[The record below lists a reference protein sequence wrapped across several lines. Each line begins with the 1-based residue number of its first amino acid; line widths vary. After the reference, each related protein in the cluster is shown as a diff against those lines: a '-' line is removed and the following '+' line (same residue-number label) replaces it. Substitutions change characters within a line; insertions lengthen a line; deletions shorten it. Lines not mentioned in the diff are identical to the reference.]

1 MQNNSTTNYV
11 YNGVN
16 GSYDLDFPP
25 CTENVCSF
33 FPIRILI
40 PLTII
45 CLVIMVAG
53 LIGNTI
59 TILIIKRYK
68 EMNTTTNF
76 YLSSMAVSDMVILL
90 CLPFDLYRL
99 WRSIPWIFGG
109 FLCKFLCFIS
119 EACTYATILHITA
132 LSIERY
138 LAICFPLKAKVC
150 ITKRRVK
157 MVIVLLWVIALL
169 SAAPLYNLIDNVQIV
184 NYTDFSKISWECKY
198 TQYAIESGLLKVM
211 MWVTTVYF
219 FFPMLCLTVLYGFI
233 GKKLWK
239 SKNTLRGPN
248 AANRERC
255 HRQTVKILAVV
266 VSAFIICWLPFHM
279 GRIIFMDS
287 MDFQT
292 MKFSQYFNL
301 VAMQLF
307 YLSASIN
314 PILYNFIS
322 KKYRTAAYKL
332 LRLSTSDERAYN
344 VIKDE
349 TGGHTETTCIQ
360 NEYITHI

>member
-1 MQNNSTTNYV
+1 MQNNSITSNEVNGNNY
-11 YNGVN
+11 YNG
-16 GSYDLDFPP
+16 FPP
-25 CTENVCSF
+25 CTENLCSF
-33 FPIRILI
+33 FSIRTLILV
-40 PLTII
+40 TII
-45 CLVIMVAG
+45 CLVIMVVG

-76 YLSSMAVSDMVILL
+76 YLSSMAVSDMIILL

-99 WRSIPWIFGG
+99 WKSTTWIFGG
-109 FLCKFLCFIS
+109 FLCKFLCLIS
-119 EACTYATILHITA
+119 EGCTYSTILHITA

-138 LAICFPLKAKVC
+138 LAICFPLKAKVF

-157 MVIVLLWVIALL
+157 IIIILLWAIALL
-169 SAAPLYNLIDNVQIV
+169 SAAPLYNLFENVPIY
-184 NYTDFSKISWECKY
+184 NYSATSKITWECKY
-198 TQYAIESGLLKVM
+198 TKYAMESGLLKIM

-219 FFPMLCLTVLYGFI
+219 FFPMFCLTVLYGFI

-239 SKNTLRGPN
+239 SKNILRGPN
-248 AANRERC
+248 AANREKC
-255 HRQTVKILAVV
+255 HRQTVKLLAVV
-266 VSAFIICWLPFHM
+266 VLAFIICWLPFHM
-279 GRIIFMDS
+279 GRIVFVNVS
-287 MDFQT
+287 NFQQLT
-292 MKFSQYFNL
+292 FSQYFNI

-307 YLSASIN
+307 YLSTSIN

-332 LRLSTSDERAYN
+332 LRHSTSDERAYN

-349 TGGHTETTCIQ
+349 TGAHTETTCIQ
-360 NEYITHI
+360 N

>member
-1 MQNNSTTNYV
+1 MQNHSIRSNESSEV
-11 YNGVN
+11 
-16 GSYDLDFPP
+16 SYYYDNDLPP
-25 CTENVCSF
+25 CTENLCSF

-53 LIGNTI
+53 IFGNTI
-59 TILIIKRYK
+59 TIIIIKRYK

-76 YLSSMAVSDMVILL
+76 YLSSMAVSDLIILL

-109 FLCKFLCFIS
+109 FLCKFLYLIS
-119 EACTYATILHITA
+119 EGCTYSTILHITA

-138 LAICFPLKAKVC
+138 LAICFPLKAKVF

-169 SAAPLYNLIDNVQIV
+169 SAAPFYHLFEIVQIH
-184 NYTDFSKISWECKY
+184 NYTTSSKMSWECKF
-198 TQYAIESGLLKVM
+198 TEHAMESGLLNVM
-211 MWVTTVYF
+211 TWVTTVYF

-239 SKNTLRGPN
+239 SKNNLRGPN
-248 AANRERC
+248 AANREKC
-255 HRQTVKILAVV
+255 HKQTVKILAVV
-266 VSAFIICWLPFHM
+266 VLSFIICWLPFHI
-279 GRIIFMDS
+279 GRIIFANTN
-287 MDFQT
+287 DFQT
-292 MKFSQYFNL
+292 LKVSQYFNI

-314 PILYNFIS
+314 PLLYNFIS

-332 LRLSTSDERAYN
+332 LRLGTSDDRAYN

>member
-1 MQNNSTTNYV
+1 MQNNSTSNDGPANYS
-11 YNGVN
+11 N
-16 GSYDLDFPP
+16 DLPP
-25 CTENVCSF
+25 CTEKLCSF
-33 FPIRILI
+33 FSIGILI

-45 CLVIMVAG
+45 CLFIMVAG
-53 LIGNTI
+53 LIGNMI
-59 TILIIKRYK
+59 TILVIKRYK

-76 YLSSMAVSDMVILL
+76 YLSSMAVSDMIILL

-99 WRSIPWIFGG
+99 WMSIPWIFGG
-109 FLCKFLCFIS
+109 FLCKFLYLIS
-119 EACTYATILHITA
+119 EGCTYSTILHITA

-138 LAICFPLKAKVC
+138 LAICFPFKAKVF
-150 ITKRRVK
+150 ITKKRVK
-157 MVIVLLWVIALL
+157 MVIVLLWAIAL
-169 SAAPLYNLIDNVQIV
+169 SSSAPLYNLFEIVQIY
-184 NYTDFSKISWECKY
+184 NYTISSKISWECKY
-198 TQYAIESGLLKVM
+198 TKYAKESGLLKIM

-219 FFPMLCLTVLYGFI
+219 FFPMLCLTVLYSFI

-248 AANRERC
+248 AVNREKC

-266 VSAFIICWLPFHM
+266 ILAFIICWLPFHI
-279 GRIIFMDS
+279 GRIIYANTSDYQM
-287 MDFQT
+287 
-292 MKFSQYFNL
+292 MKFSQYFNI
-301 VAMQLF
+301 VAMPLF

-322 KKYRTAAYKL
+322 KKYRTAVYKL

-349 TGGHTETTCIQ
+349 TGGHTEDTCIQ
-360 NEYITHI
+360 N

>member
-1 MQNNSTTNYV
+1 
-11 YNGVN
+11 
-16 GSYDLDFPP
+16 
-25 CTENVCSF
+25 
-33 FPIRILI
+33 
-40 PLTII
+40 
-45 CLVIMVAG
+45 MVAG

-76 YLSSMAVSDMVILL
+76 YLSSMAMSDLIILL

-99 WRSIPWIFGG
+99 WRPWIFGG
-109 FLCKFLCFIS
+109 FLCKFLFLIS
-119 EACTYATILHITA
+119 EGCTYSTILHITA

-138 LAICFPLKAKVC
+138 LAICFPLKAKVF

-157 MVIVLLWVIALL
+157 MVIVLLWVIALM
-169 SAAPLYNLIDNVQIV
+169 SAAPFYNLVDVQIY
-184 NYTDFSKISWECKY
+184 NYTGFSEIISECEY
-198 TQYAIESGLLKVM
+198 TEYAKKSGLLKIM

-248 AANRERC
+248 VVNREKC
-255 HRQTVKILAVV
+255 HRQTVKILVV
-266 VSAFIICWLPFHM
+266 VILAFIICWLPFHI
-279 GRIIFMDS
+279 GRIIFVHIDDQMVC
-287 MDFQT
+287 
-292 MKFSQYFNL
+292 FSQYFNV
-301 VAMQLF
+301 VAIQLF

-332 LRLSTSDERAYN
+332 LR
-344 VIKDE
+344 
-349 TGGHTETTCIQ
+349 
-360 NEYITHI
+360 

>member
-1 MQNNSTTNYV
+1 
-11 YNGVN
+11 
-16 GSYDLDFPP
+16 
-25 CTENVCSF
+25 
-33 FPIRILI
+33 
-40 PLTII
+40 
-45 CLVIMVAG
+45 MVAG

-76 YLSSMAVSDMVILL
+76 YLSSMAMSDIIILL

-99 WRSIPWIFGG
+99 WKSSPWIFGG
-109 FLCKFLCFIS
+109 FLCKFVYLLS
-119 EACTYATILHITA
+119 EGCTYSTILHITA

-138 LAICFPLKAKVC
+138 LAICFPLKAKVF

-157 MVIVLLWVIALL
+157 MVIILLWVIALF
-169 SAAPLYNLIDNVQIV
+169 SAAPFYNMFENVQIYSY
-184 NYTDFSKISWECKY
+184 NTSSKSLWECKF
-198 TQYAIESGLLKVM
+198 TEYAKKSGLLKIM

-239 SKNTLRGPN
+239 SKNTLQGPN
-248 AANRERC
+248 AVNREKC
-255 HRQTVKILAVV
+255 HRQTVKILVV
-266 VSAFIICWLPFHM
+266 VILAFIICWLPFHI
-279 GRIIFMDS
+279 GRIIYVNTKDLKMV
-287 MDFQT
+287 
-292 MKFSQYFNL
+292 KFSQYFNI

-332 LRLSTSDERAYN
+332 LRLSTSDERSYN

-349 TGGHTETTCIQ
+349 TGGHTETTCTH